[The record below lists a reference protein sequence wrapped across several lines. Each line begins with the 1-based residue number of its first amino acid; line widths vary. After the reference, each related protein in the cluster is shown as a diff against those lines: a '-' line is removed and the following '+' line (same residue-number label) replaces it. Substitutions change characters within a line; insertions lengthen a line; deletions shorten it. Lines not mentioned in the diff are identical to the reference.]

1 MNKKDILEKIIEE
14 QNKVIE
20 SLEQSVERYKIA
32 SDLDEESTHDP
43 EDFSHQTEAKDM
55 QLRYEKMLREAQQ
68 SMDFLIN
75 QKGENHQEIEE
86 GAIIETDENYLFIGV
101 SVPRFQAG
109 DKEVVSL
116 SAEAPIFHNLKG
128 KKVGEA
134 IQLGAKELTI
144 KSIM

>member
-1 MNKKDILEKIIEE
+1 MNRQDILEKIIEE

-20 SLEQSVERYKIA
+20 SLEQSVERYKTA

-68 SMDFLIN
+68 SMDFLN
-75 QKGENHQEIEE
+75 NEKGENHEEVEE
-86 GAIIETDENYLFIGV
+86 GALIETDDNYLFIGV
-101 SVPRFQAG
+101 SVPRFQTTH
-109 DKEVVSL
+109 KEVISL
-116 SAEAPIFHNLKG
+116 SPEAPIFNNLKG
-128 KKVGEA
+128 KKVGEVL
-134 IQLGAKELTI
+134 QLGAQELVI